1 VTAPAKVYRKMAS
14 ERRRLYLDYSC
25 WLKVSETLTNFQVV
39 VSPYTTDAPLI
50 VDTSYPD
57 AAHKQ
62 LMVFLEGGIAGTDY
76 VLSMLVTTNET
87 QRKQDDLGVM
97 VQ

>member
-1 VTAPAKVYRKMAS
+1 MAS

-25 WLKVSETLTNFQVV
+25 WLKESETLVGFQVV
-39 VSPYTTDAPLI
+39 VSPYTTEDPLT

-57 AAHKQ
+57 LAHKK
-62 LMVFLEGGIAGTDY
+62 LMVFVEGGIAGTDY
-76 VLSMLVTTNET
+76 VMSMLVTTNET
-87 QRKQDDLGVM
+87 QVKQDDLGVR

>member
-1 VTAPAKVYRKMAS
+1 VTVPAKVYRKMAS

-25 WLKVSETLTNFQVV
+25 WLKESETLTNFQVV
-39 VSPYTTDAPLI
+39 VSPYTTDAPLV

-57 AAHKQ
+57 LAHKQ
-62 LMVFLEGGIAGTDY
+62 LMVFLEGGVPGTDY